1 MNADGEVVVEPIQ
14 FDELARRKAKLEQRL
29 EDGYVR
35 INEAEAQ
42 GRDVSNWEEVW
53 LNLLHEYEAVCDE
66 LLYAA

>member
-1 MNADGEVVVEPIQ
+1 
-14 FDELARRKAKLEQRL
+14 
-29 EDGYVR
+29 VR